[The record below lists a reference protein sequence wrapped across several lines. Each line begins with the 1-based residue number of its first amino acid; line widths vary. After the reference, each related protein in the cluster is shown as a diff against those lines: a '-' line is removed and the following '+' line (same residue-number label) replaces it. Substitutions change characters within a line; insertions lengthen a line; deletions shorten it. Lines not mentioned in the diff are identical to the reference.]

1 MKKAAGNEG
10 PVARCPLGKSLAHWV
25 PACLPQ
31 PGLEG
36 VGGPL
41 SLKTCGLR
49 PVQSPRPDYRR
60 AGRGRPHHR
69 TRGHKGHG
77 YVHHATSVPNVTTV
91 TGPVLKQ
98 ALPKFH
104 LDFRNLKLRLSLW
117 GVPPKSCLMDRE
129 LIHGPY
135 RSPQTPPK
143 TLSPRGVKPAS
154 EGYINPASQ

>member
-49 PVQSPRPDYRR
+49 PVQSPRPDYLR
-60 AGRGRPHHR
+60 AGRGGPHHR

-77 YVHHATSVPNVTTV
+77 YVHNATSVPNVTTV

-117 GVPPKSCLMDRE
+117 GVPPNPASWTENSYKDLKG
-129 LIHGPY
+129 LLKH
-135 RSPQTPPK
+135 PPK